1 MRFICEFC
9 GKEFEPQ
16 YRLSKNKMLHY
27 CSKSC
32 AAKAAKGS
40 YYNKT
45 QLENVIKKIIKEQNK
60 YLTVS
65 DIISLLNISSK
76 TLAKFRIS
84 TLSLNKECG
93 MKKPKSVFENKVGEY
108 LKKFINDIEYEK
120 SFDDCLSEKG
130 YKLYYDF
137 YSKKYNL
144 LIEADGNQHI
154 DNNHP
159 WYNEYNKQSDEIKNQ
174 YCLNNHIVLIRIPYT
189 NNVTEE
195 YVYSFI
201 KAQLTTT

>member
-1 MRFICEFC
+1 
-9 GKEFEPQ
+9 
-16 YRLSKNKMLHY
+16 
-27 CSKSC
+27 
-32 AAKAAKGS
+32 
-40 YYNKT
+40 
-45 QLENVIKKIIKEQNK
+45 
-60 YLTVS
+60 
-65 DIISLLNISSK
+65 
-76 TLAKFRIS
+76 
-84 TLSLNKECG
+84 